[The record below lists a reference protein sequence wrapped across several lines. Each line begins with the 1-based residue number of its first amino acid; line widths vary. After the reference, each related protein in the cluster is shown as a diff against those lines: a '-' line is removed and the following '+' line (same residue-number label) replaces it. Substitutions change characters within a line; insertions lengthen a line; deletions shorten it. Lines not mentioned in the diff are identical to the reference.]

1 MNPHFLALSFFPL
14 SLSAPVT
21 VTNIPDVP
29 QSLFLT
35 FHPSYS
41 HFTLWGLFHLTFWIL
56 VFFCSGCTFV
66 VQLLIHAQLFAT
78 LWTTACQPSL
88 SSAISWSLLKFMSIE
103 LVMLSSHLILSH
115 LLLLLPSIFPSIR
128 IFSNWGSLIP
138 LHFCA
143 IRVVSSV
150 YLRLLIFSWHSWFQ
164 LESHPLPFLIM
175 LHSLKVTLTHNEQ
188 SCPCSRRQ
196 SWVQFTSVQSLSRV
210 WLFATP

>member
-41 HFTLWGLFHLTFWIL
+41 HFTLWGLFQLTFWML

-150 YLRLLIFSWHSWFQ
+150 YLRLLMFLPIFDIHWKDYCWSSNTLATWFEQ
-164 LESHPLPFLIM
+164 PTHWKRPWCLER
-175 LHSLKVTLTHNEQ
+175 LKAKGKGG
-188 SCPCSRRQ
+188 SRG
-196 SWVQFTSVQSLSRV
+196 WDG
-210 WLFATP
+210 